1 MKRVLMVILVLF
13 VASAAWGDSILYTL
27 DFNGHFADGRT
38 LHGDG
43 LFLQSAGGQI
53 IYGSGNNR
61 FHGSI
66 SPTMLWSG
74 STFSGTFAGIQQAFG
89 YSATCGTYHPHPL
102 LQPLQF
108 HLLRYGNLQWHLER
122 ERWKS
127 LAKVQLDITS
137 SRLITS
143 VLSRTQHMD
152 SPGLYRVGGNFGF
165 GAELWFR
172 L

>member
-1 MKRVLMVILVLF
+1 MKRVLMLILVLF
-13 VASAAWGDSILYTL
+13 VASAAWGDSIPYTL
-27 DFNGHFADGRT
+27 DFVGHFADGRT

-61 FHGSI
+61 FHGSV

-74 STFSGTFAGIQQAFG
+74 STFGGAFAGIQQAFG
-89 YSATCGTYHPHPL
+89 YSATCGTYHPRPSNHCS
-102 LQPLQF
+102 F
-108 HLLRYGNLQWHLER
+108 IYYVTGTYRGTWNGN
-122 ERWKS
+122 WKS

-143 VLSRTQHMD
+143 GVIPE
-152 SPGLYRVGGNFGF
+152 PGTWILGLTGLAGIWLRRWAVS
-165 GAELWFR
+165 
-172 L
+172 